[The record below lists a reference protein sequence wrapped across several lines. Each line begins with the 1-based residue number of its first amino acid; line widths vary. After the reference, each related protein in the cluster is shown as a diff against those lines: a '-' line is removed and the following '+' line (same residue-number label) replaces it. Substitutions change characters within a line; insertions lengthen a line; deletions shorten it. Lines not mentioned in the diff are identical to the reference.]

1 MASILKVGELQHTNG
16 TSALTIDSAG
26 RISEP
31 AKPSWKIT
39 GRTSGATIGVN
50 NASVFQF
57 AATDFTTGGVT
68 VTNTF
73 SRVTVPVAGK
83 YWVKTIINQGGPGQD
98 TEVRYFTTSINKN
111 GSSIVQQLQGLES
124 VSDGWGHG
132 NSYHVT
138 QAETIVDLAA
148 GDYLEVVLSRAS
160 SSDWNATIYDDGGKH
175 TSFFGYLVA

>member
-1 MASILKVGELQHTNG
+1 MASTLKVDTIQHTGG
-16 TSALTIDSAG
+16 TTALTIDSTG
-26 RISEP
+26 RILQP

-39 GRTSGATIGVN
+39 GRTSSATIGIN
-50 NASVFQF
+50 NSSVFQF
-57 AATDFTTGGVT
+57 AATDFAVGGVT

-83 YWVKTIINQGGPGQD
+83 YWVKTIINQGGPGAN

-111 GSSIVQQLQGLES
+111 GSSVVQQLQGLQS
-124 VSDGWGHG
+124 ITDGWGSG

-160 SSDWNATIYDDGGKH
+160 SSDWDASIYDDGGKH